1 MKGNRKAK
9 GKGTDSIQNGTLGKG
24 KGKGKDSIQKG
35 TLGKRKGKEKERER
49 IPYRKEP

>member
-24 KGKGKDSIQKG
+24 KE
-35 TLGKRKGKEKERER
+35 KEKERER

>member
-24 KGKGKDSIQKG
+24 KE
-35 TLGKRKGKEKERER
+35 KERERER